1 MGMDGAFPY
10 IAGISDEQRSARIIK
25 NIKEGMVTPIGVSV
39 VDKRAPYYRED
50 GYWNGSVWMPHQ
62 WILWKACLDNGEFE
76 FAWQIAKTAL
86 ELWERETSYTYNCY
100 EHFMIANGRGG
111 GFHQFSGLS
120 TPVLMWFNA
129 YYKPYTVTSGFMT
142 VISSKRINKNLVKF
156 DVKSTAKRPVILIC
170 LPENESYAVKTTGK
184 VFSNRGIYTIEFDGP
199 VAERIEII
207 KK

>member
-1 MGMDGAFPY
+1 
-10 IAGISDEQRSARIIK
+10 
-25 NIKEGMVTPIGVSV
+25 
-39 VDKRAPYYRED
+39 
-50 GYWNGSVWMPHQ
+50 
-62 WILWKACLDNGEFE
+62 
-76 FAWQIAKTAL
+76 
-86 ELWERETSYTYNCY
+86 
-100 EHFMIANGRGG
+100 MIANGRGG